1 LEFRRKR
8 YPHAGREDVE
18 EFFMARIIVHC
29 KNTGHYLFTA
39 INTDRVP
46 TISGGCVLCPFCRAE
61 HVWTIEPAG
70 GNDKPKNAPKLIVR
84 QA

>member
-1 LEFRRKR
+1 MPEVDF
-8 YPHAGREDVE
+8 E
-18 EFFMARIIVHC
+18 ELLMARIIVRC

-39 INTDRVP
+39 VDTDSAP
-46 TISGGCVLCPFCRAE
+46 TIAGGCVLCPFCRTE

-70 GNDKPKNAPKLIVR
+70 GNDKQKNAPKLIVR